1 MAIGPTTT
9 LPLGT
14 QRRRGYRR
22 LLGILAVQAFGN
34 QMAAS
39 FWLVYLVSPPQS
51 LSFDVAIFVW
61 IIGFAVAACTVL
73 GLARGRPIRATTA
86 MSTGLGIMILGHI
99 SFAVLPAL
107 QGMVFGALFF
117 GIYIPL
123 FWLPLN
129 SLIVRETHS
138 GNRAGRLAAITAVF
152 AITGVLAPIL
162 GGFLADVVNYRVV
175 FGLAAVIVGVN
186 FLLVRSLAQA
196 DETLSFSLD
205 LRRVGRRA
213 ALAFS
218 GQGGVDGL
226 TSAATPLGAFLF
238 TSASLALGLLFAL
251 FSLAAGIATVVL
263 GWMSDRVRVRTPFL
277 LLGPLLS
284 VPACLL
290 AYFVRDLATFAFAI
304 GWFSMTSAVAPSFIY
319 TILVDRAEQHVP
331 SLTATRELILNTS
344 RTVALLG
351 GLGVL
356 SLRGDVYT
364 LYLLVGG
371 VILLEA
377 LAK

>member
-14 QRRRGYRR
+14 PRRRGYRR

-61 IIGFAVAACTVL
+61 IIAFAVAACTVL

-162 GGFLADVVNYRVV
+162 GGFLADVVNYRAV

-196 DETLSFSLD
+196 DESLSFSLD

-290 AYFVRDLATFAFAI
+290 VYFVRDLATFAFAI

-356 SLRGDVYT
+356 ALRGDVYT

>member
-1 MAIGPTTT
+1 
-9 LPLGT
+9 
-14 QRRRGYRR
+14 
-22 LLGILAVQAFGN
+22 
-34 QMAAS
+34 
-39 FWLVYLVSPPQS
+39 
-51 LSFDVAIFVW
+51 
-61 IIGFAVAACTVL
+61 
-73 GLARGRPIRATTA
+73 
-86 MSTGLGIMILGHI
+86 MSTGLGIMVLGHI

-107 QGMVFGALFF
+107 QGMVFGALCF

-162 GGFLADVVNYRVV
+162 GGFLADRANYRAV

-205 LRRVGRRA
+205 LLRVGRRT

-290 AYFVRDLATFAFAI
+290 VYFVRDLATFAFAI

-356 SLRGDVYT
+356 ALRGDVYT